1 MLKSILLSFLSIFLF
16 ILKRFPPEPSK
27 KFSLKLLKLSWKYF
41 SFLPIF
47 NSNKSKVIEK
57 KIILNDLSFK
67 NNVGIAAGLDK
78 EGKYFSALGSLG
90 FGFVEVGT
98 FTPKAQEGNTKPRI
112 KRLKNDSII
121 NRLGF
126 NNPGIDEGIKNIKRN
141 INNFNG
147 VLGISI
153 GKNKNTELKNAYK
166 DYIFCMNRSY
176 EVADYLA
183 LNISSPNTEGLRD
196 LASEEFIE
204 KLIREVTFEKRR
216 LKEKFIKNVP
226 IYIKISPDESD
237 KNLFHLINLSEDY
250 GIDGFIVSNTY
261 VGEAKGIS
269 GGISGSMLKEKSLHM
284 LKKVNSLKRK
294 NSTLISSGGISS
306 KSDVKER
313 MENGADLIQIYTS
326 FVYRGPAILEEL
338 VN

>member
-1 MLKSILLSFLSIFLF
+1 MLKSILLFFLSIILF
-16 ILKRFPPEPSK
+16 ILKRLPPEPSK
-27 KFSLKLLKLSWKYF
+27 KLSLELLNLFWKFF

-47 NSNKSKVIEK
+47 NPDESLISDKR
-57 KIILNDLSFK
+57 IILNDISFK
-67 NNVGIAAGLDK
+67 NNIGIAAGLDK

-90 FGFVEVGT
+90 FSFVEVGT
-98 FTPKAQEGNTKPRI
+98 FTPKAQQGNTKPRI

-141 INNFNG
+141 LNNFNG

-153 GKNKNTELKNAYK
+153 GKNKNTELKNAYH

-183 LNISSPNTEGLRD
+183 INISSPNTEGLRD
-196 LASEEFIE
+196 LASDKFLE
-204 KLIREVTFEKRR
+204 KLIYEISSEKKI
-216 LKEKFIKNVP
+216 LKEKFLKNVP
-226 IYIKISPDESD
+226 IFIKISPDEND
-237 KNLFHLINLSEDY
+237 KNLSHLIEISEDY

-261 VGEAKGIS
+261 IGEAKGIS
-269 GGISGSMLKEKSLHM
+269 GGISGSMLKERSLNM
-284 LKKVNSLKRK
+284 LKKVNSLRRK

-326 FVYRGPAILEEL
+326 FVYKGPSILEEL

>member
-1 MLKSILLSFLSIFLF
+1 MFKPILLFFLSIILF

-47 NSNKSKVIEK
+47 NSNKSKSFEK
-57 KIILNDLSFK
+57 KIILNGLSFK
-67 NNVGIAAGLDK
+67 NNVGIAAGRDK
-78 EGKYFSALGSLG
+78 EGNYFSALGSLG

-126 NNPGIDEGIKNIKRN
+126 NNPGIDQGIKNIRRN

-216 LKEKFIKNVP
+216 LKEQFIKNVP

-261 VGEAKGIS
+261 IGEAKGIS
-269 GGISGSMLKEKSLHM
+269 GGISGSMLKEKSLNM

-294 NSTLISSGGISS
+294 NSTLIYSGGISS

>member
-57 KIILNDLSFK
+57 KIILNGLSFK

-216 LKEKFIKNVP
+216 LKEKFIKNAP

-269 GGISGSMLKEKSLHM
+269 GGISGSMLKENSLHM

>member
-57 KIILNDLSFK
+57 KIILNGLSFK

-216 LKEKFIKNVP
+216 LKEKFIKNAP

>member
-57 KIILNDLSFK
+57 KIILNGLSFK

-306 KSDVKER
+306 KSDIKER

>member
-1 MLKSILLSFLSIFLF
+1 M
-16 ILKRFPPEPSK
+16 
-27 KFSLKLLKLSWKYF
+27 
-41 SFLPIF
+41 
-47 NSNKSKVIEK
+47 NG
-57 KIILNDLSFK
+57 LSFK

-216 LKEKFIKNVP
+216 LKEKFIKNAP

>member
-1 MLKSILLSFLSIFLF
+1 MLKSILLSFLSLFLF

-57 KIILNDLSFK
+57 KIILNGLSFK

-216 LKEKFIKNVP
+216 LKGKFIKNVP

-269 GGISGSMLKEKSLHM
+269 GGISGNMLKEKSLHM

>member
-1 MLKSILLSFLSIFLF
+1 MLKSILLFFLSIILF
-16 ILKRFPPEPSK
+16 ILERFPPEPSK
-27 KFSLKLLKLSWKYF
+27 KFSLELLKLSWKYF

-47 NSNKSKVIEK
+47 NRYKGKALEK
-57 KIILNDLSFK
+57 KIFLNGLSFR
-67 NNVGIAAGLDK
+67 NNIGIAAGLDK

-147 VLGISI
+147 ILGISI
-153 GKNKNTELKNAYK
+153 GKNKNTELKKAYQ
-166 DYIFCMNRSY
+166 DYIFCMDRSY

-196 LASEEFIE
+196 LTSDEFIE
-204 KLIREVTFEKRR
+204 KLIREVTFEKGR

-226 IYIKISPDESD
+226 IFIKISPDESD
-237 KNLFHLINLSEDY
+237 KNLFHLIKVAEDY
-250 GIDGFIVSNTY
+250 GMDGFIVSNTY
-261 VGEAKGIS
+261 MGEAKGIS
-269 GGISGSMLKEKSLHM
+269 GGISGNMLKEKSLKM

-313 MENGADLIQIYTS
+313 LENGADLIQIYTS
-326 FVYRGPAILEEL
+326 FVYKGPLILEEL